1 MSELKVVD
9 KIVMKKL
16 NEIRPYFRNPR
27 KNDKTVDMLV
37 KVIPQVGFNVPILI
51 DKEGV
56 IVKGH
61 ARYKAAFKLGME
73 AVPCVVTDA
82 SEEQIS
88 LDRITDNKISELSEW
103 LDEGLAHEI
112 DMIDISYG
120 DILGDLN
127 LKNDV
132 IESQFSETELDE
144 IDYNEPDITPE
155 QKQKIY
161 EEVMAKK
168 QEEAMAELE
177 KEVHKAEV
185 DHVKDTMPQKKKY
198 LKCVCKHCGETF
210 FIELNKALVIE
221 M

>member
-1 MSELKVVD
+1 MSELKVVN

-73 AVPCVVTDA
+73 EVPCVVTDA
-82 SEEQIS
+82 SEEQIN

-168 QEEAMAELE
+168 QEEAIAELE

-185 DHVKDTMPQKKKY
+185 DQIKDTMPQKKKY
-198 LKCVCKHCGETF
+198 LKCVCQHCGELF
-210 FIELNKALVIE
+210 FIELNKAVIVE